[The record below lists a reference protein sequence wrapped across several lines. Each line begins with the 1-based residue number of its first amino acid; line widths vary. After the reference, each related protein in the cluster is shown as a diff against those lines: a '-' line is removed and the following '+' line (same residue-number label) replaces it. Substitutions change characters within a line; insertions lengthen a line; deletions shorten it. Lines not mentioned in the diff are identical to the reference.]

1 MAMRDRDRRFG
12 GSRASALGFVLVTGV
27 FVIVAVTAHPRAAQ
41 REASAPRTAAVELDA
56 VVVDSRNQPIRGLRQ
71 DDFQIKDD
79 GHAVAVTSFRE
90 VSAAGITGEPD
101 ARSLVLLL
109 DDTGIGPTGTPV
121 VQNIARMFLSLARPA
136 DTVSVVRLTHHD
148 DEVVADRLVAVERID
163 EYRARSVPYFGRETV
178 EESLQAITR
187 ISRQL
192 EPVAHRRKVL
202 VCVGR
207 RNLCDLY
214 LPVPEDSLVWPYWR
228 DAMAATARAN
238 VAIYLVDPAGISGG
252 VDLGYGLVDQTGG
265 ADFVGSNNF
274 ARAVELIW
282 GEAGH
287 YYLLGY
293 TPASRKRE
301 LHTIDVKVKRDG
313 ARVRVRRERGD

>member
-1 MAMRDRDRRFG
+1 MERLGSSHRRRPRPAILFPF
-12 GSRASALGFVLVTGV
+12 SIAAVAIALAGPR
-27 FVIVAVTAHPRAAQ
+27 PRAEPQ
-41 REASAPRTAAVELDA
+41 EASSLKTTAVEVDA
-56 VVVDSRNQPIRGLRQ
+56 VVVDNRNQPIRGLHQ

-79 GHAVAVTSFRE
+79 GRAVAVTSFRE

-121 VQNIARMFLSLARPA
+121 VQDIARMFLSLARPA

-148 DEVVADRLVAVERID
+148 DEVVADRLLAVERID
-163 EYRARSVPYFGRETV
+163 EYRARSVPYFGRETI

-214 LPVPEDSLVWPYWR
+214 LPAPEDTLVWPYWR

-238 VAIYLVDPAGISGG
+238 VAIYLVDPAGVSGG

-274 ARAVELIW
+274 ARAVNMIW
-282 GEAGH
+282 DEAGH

-293 TPASRKRE
+293 TPVPRKRDI
-301 LHTIDVKVKRDG
+301 HTIDVKVKRDG
-313 ARVRVRRERGD
+313 AHVHARRQRGD